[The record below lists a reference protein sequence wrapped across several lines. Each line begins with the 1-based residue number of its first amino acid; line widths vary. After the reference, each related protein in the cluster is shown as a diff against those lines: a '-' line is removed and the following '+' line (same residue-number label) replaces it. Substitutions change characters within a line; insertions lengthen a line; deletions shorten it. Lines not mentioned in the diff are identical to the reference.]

1 MKYAIKRGNTVIV
14 EVHAEGQVTERIMG
28 EQLVDATFSLSTKVQ
43 FQLWDSIA
51 VDGRTYYL
59 HATPTEEKLS
69 KRNFRYTL
77 QFAGVKYFLANI
89 LCLFPDKDNAL
100 TLSEFSITGT
110 ATKMLDLIVQNANR
124 EQSGWSLGTVA
135 TSETK
140 QVDFS
145 GHSCLSAL
153 AKVAEAFD
161 LEYWVDANKT
171 ISLEERKQASG
182 YTFQYGIHKGLKGI
196 TRLPVEGA
204 NIVTRV
210 YAEGSE
216 KNLPA
221 DYRNYKKRL
230 QMPVPYLERN
240 TAKYGVIEAVQRF
253 DDIYPHRTGTVTAV
267 NADNPLQ
274 FTDANMPFDLNAV
287 DDKGNTTILI
297 DKVSAKVTFNT
308 GQLAGYTFEI
318 KEGGYD
324 HSKKTFEL
332 LVNKDEKD
340 LEVPSEALRPA
351 VGDTYVITDIVMP
364 QSYITAAE
372 VALQAKAQEYLD
384 KNSEQRNVYEVVAD
398 PIYFAEQNVNI
409 VVGHTC
415 LFKDADFGLNAH
427 LRVLGTVKNLQN
439 LREVQFE
446 LGETATVIHI
456 VRAYFKAEKNTTSLR
471 QYLKYNTEMAKRSY
485 SFAREIADNVFD
497 NEGYFDAE
505 KIKPLSIDT
514 KLLTVGSRSQ
524 QFNLVDVLLTVEQNN
539 TAVRNTAGQI
549 IHLTIEDNPRT
560 WNIPANLQTGIG
572 AGFHYVYVKAQ
583 RVGDNASILVS
594 PERIMLEQDDNYWH
608 FEAGYLGS
616 VQNGFRRIKT
626 NYGFTQVS
634 PGEIVTGR
642 MSSANGQHYIDL
654 LQDRINIKGNVE
666 FTSDS
671 PALSQSHKYT
681 AERLKIG
688 GHNLILSSKQSK
700 KFYQLPAEKR
710 DRYFN
715 QTLTYTFSADAT
727 ATGDIADAVFYC
739 IGKRKDTGA
748 YEVIGKE
755 DVVLEGGKEKR
766 IKCTTDFNIS
776 LYTKLTYKCQN
787 AQNTIPVELKK
798 PKLELGEIAT
808 DYDMADEDL
817 GTAENTQIGRI
828 EALERRTDFLNSTE
842 IDGNAIATGTLM
854 VGNGSGANAG
864 ICGLKDIPKFFAGSG
879 ISNANAAPFRV
890 YEDGSVHMKKGTIGG
905 IDINEN
911 GIGKAGG
918 NSWSGKAMFLNEEE
932 FEISQRIRI
941 GSPDLMLGYSV
952 VRTKVVPGRITL
964 EAHNPLDV
972 SGGNSK
978 LEITP
983 YGIFKNGEQIL

>member
-1 MKYAIKRGNTVIV
+1 MKYAIKRGNKVIV

-28 EQLVDATFSLSTKVQ
+28 EQLVDVTFSLSARVQ

-51 VDGRTYYL
+51 VDGRTYFL
-59 HATPTEEKLS
+59 HTTPTEEKLS

-77 QFAGVKYFLANI
+77 QFAGVKYFLANM
-89 LCLFPDKDNAL
+89 LCLFPDKNNAL
-100 TLSEFSITGT
+100 ALSEFSITGT
-110 ATKMLDLIVQNANR
+110 ATQMLQLIVQNANR
-124 EQSGWSLGTVA
+124 EQSGWSVGTVM
-135 TSETK
+135 TSESK
-140 QVDFS
+140 QVDFN

-153 AKVAEAFD
+153 AKVAEEFD
-161 LEYWVDANKT
+161 LEYWVDSDKI
-171 ISLEERKQASG
+171 ISLDERKQASG
-182 YTFQYGIHKGLKGI
+182 YVFEYGINKGLKGI

-204 NIVTRV
+204 DIVTRV

-216 KNLPA
+216 KNLPS
-221 DYRNYKKRL
+221 DYRSYKKRL
-230 QMPVPYLERN
+230 QMPVPYLEKN
-240 TAKYGVIEAVQRF
+240 VGKYGVIEAVQRF

-274 FTDANMPFDLNAV
+274 FTDANIPFDLNAT

-324 HSKKTFEL
+324 HFKKTFEL

-340 LEVPSEALRPA
+340 LEVPSVILRPA
-351 VGDTYVITDIVMP
+351 VGDTYVITDVIMP
-364 QSYITAAE
+364 ESYIMTAEAE
-372 VALQAKAQEYLD
+372 LQVKAQDYLD

-398 PIYFAEQNVNI
+398 PIYFANQNVSI

-415 LFKDADFGLNAH
+415 LFTDTDFGLNTN

-439 LREVQFE
+439 LKDVKFE
-446 LGETATVIHI
+446 LGETATVMRI
-456 VRAYFKAEKNTTSLR
+456 VRSYFKAEKKTTSLH
-471 QYLKYNTEMAKRSY
+471 QYLKYNGEIAKRSY

-497 NEGYFDAE
+497 QEGYFDTD
-505 KIKPLSIDT
+505 KIKPLSIET
-514 KLLTVGSRSQ
+514 KLLSVGSRSQ
-524 QFNLVDVLLTVEQNN
+524 QFNLVDVLLTVEQKN
-539 TAVRNTAGQI
+539 TAIRNTAGQI

-560 WNIPANLQTGIG
+560 WNIPANIQTGIG
-572 AGFHYVYVKAQ
+572 AGFHYIYVKAQ

-616 VQNGFRRIKT
+616 VQNGFRRVKT

-666 FTSDS
+666 FTPDS

-681 AERLKIG
+681 TERLQIG

-787 AQNTIPVELKK
+787 AQNTIAVSLKN

-808 DYDMADEDL
+808 DYNMADEDL
-817 GTAENTQIGRI
+817 GTSENTQIGRI

-879 ISNANAAPFRV
+879 ISDANTAPFRV
-890 YEDGSVHMKKGTIGG
+890 YEDGSVHMTKGTIGG
-905 IDINEN
+905 IKISEN
-911 GIGKAGG
+911 GIGKYKGG
-918 NSWSGKAMFLNEEE
+918 FLDGSGFRLTEDGLEFYYGRMVQRNFNGHMFDVYVWKKTLLTARGLIVTEGEDNEEK
-932 FEISQRIRI
+932 R
-941 GSPDLMLGYSV
+941 
-952 VRTKVVPGRITL
+952 
-964 EAHNPLDV
+964 
-972 SGGNSK
+972 
-978 LEITP
+978 
-983 YGIFKNGEQIL
+983 